1 MAVSRA
7 TLRRARAIR
16 IMIDDHV
23 EAALRDLV
31 EAWGLAWDTVVD
43 EWQAAALELAATRPD
58 GTWHARAV
66 VLRNLR
72 AQRALQ
78 LTAQALDELARHA
91 GIRILR
97 DMPTLLADQEDLL
110 ALLIDTQ
117 LPSGVDVGWSRV
129 SAEQLDAI
137 VKRAAGQIES
147 NLNPLPRQV
156 QAQMKQE
163 LIRGVITGSNPNK
176 VASILVGR
184 LGARFTGGLWRARTI
199 ARTEMLQAARDAALQ
214 SRIANSDVLQG
225 WRWMCSLSSRTC
237 PSCLAMNGQI
247 FPADEPGPDDHPSGR
262 CTAVPVTKTWKELGI
277 DGVDEPASTFPDAK
291 AWFAQQTPKVQ
302 KDIMG
307 QARLDALNQGKISWS
322 DMSVKQHNPG
332 WRDSYVTPPLNRRR

>member
-16 IMIDDHV
+16 ILIDDQV

-43 EWQAAALELAATRPD
+43 EWKAAAAELAATRPD
-58 GTWHARAV
+58 SGWHARSV
-66 VLRNLR
+66 VLRNVR

-78 LTAQALDELARHA
+78 QTAQALDELAKHA
-91 GIRILR
+91 GVRILR
-97 DMPTLLADQEDLL
+97 DVPELLAAQEDLL
-110 ALLIDTQ
+110 ALLIDSQ

-137 VKRAAGQIES
+137 VKRSAGHIES
-147 NLNPLPRQV
+147 TLHPLPGHV

-163 LIRGVITGSNPNK
+163 LIRGVITGSNPNQ

-184 LGARFTGGLWRARTI
+184 LGARFDGGLWRARTI
-199 ARTEMLQAARDAALQ
+199 ARTEMLDASRAAALQ
-214 SRIANSDVLQG
+214 SRLANRDVLAG

-237 PSCLAMNGQI
+237 PSCLAMNGEV

-262 CTAVPVTKTWKELGI
+262 CTAVPVTKRWADLGI
-277 DGVDEPASTFPDAK
+277 DGVDEPASQFPDAR
-291 AWFAQQTPKVQ
+291 AWFDQQTDDVQ
-302 KDIMG
+302 RQIMG
-307 QARLDALNQGKISWS
+307 QTRLDKLRSGALSW
-322 DMSVKQHNPG
+322 DQIPQARTNPG
-332 WRDSYVTPPLNRRR
+332 WRRSFHPRKP

>member
-78 LTAQALDELARHA
+78 LTAEALDELARHA

-199 ARTEMLQAARDAALQ
+199 ARTEMLDASRNAALR
-214 SRIANSDVLQG
+214 SRIANSDILQG

-237 PSCLAMNGQI
+237 PSCLAMNGQV

-262 CTAVPVTKTWKELGI
+262 CTAVPVTKSWSDLGI
-277 DGVDEPASTFPDAK
+277 DGVEEPASTFPDAR
-291 AWFAQQTPKVQ
+291 AWFAQQDADVQ
-302 KDIMG
+302 RQIMG
-307 QARLDALNQGKISWS
+307 QTRLDKLNSGALSW
-322 DMSVKQHNPG
+322 DRIPQARQNPG
-332 WRDSYVTPPLNRRR
+332 WRRSFHPAKP